1 MGGCRC
7 SYRNCTVRTDGKT
20 HMFHYPVFEKVR
32 CHQWLVNAQRLDF
45 LNLKVSQL
53 KNRVI
58 CQHHFREECFMNYK
72 KDKLTF
78 EAIPTENGPFCDAS
92 KFKNQSKEI
101 VKAYS
106 NVILLEDIEN
116 EIFND
121 KKANYSIKYGDF
133 LTNGE
138 LTDSSSRF
146 NYDIT
151 LSNSLTNSKLDQNN
165 KTDIFKPCLTRLS
178 LPSKSINKSPPQ
190 PMLVVPP
197 YTDISNH
204 LNAGNEINQDLGV
217 TNTVPSNDI
226 NLKQNNNQHSDFQ
239 NSVVKKEPKVK
250 ILSAKKIQ
258 LQSPLPV
265 VGEFKKVSPS
275 TTLHLPNKSNINI
288 EGSKNIINFIESTN
302 SKDQLF
308 QPVTVISQEV
318 DIKPSNKLEI
328 LEVLNVQFDNTSNNK
343 ANETNTDVVKTE
355 VVDRVNESI
364 EIAQIQSS
372 PKLQKLKPKVT
383 PERSAIIKRKRKFNM
398 RMKDVLESC
407 LNKLDDPAR
416 SKEKSLLKP
425 VVKEKNSII
434 SCHLA
439 KDQNLPNIQEYTLA
453 YLDASMKK
461 MERTLLNKIE
471 QNSQR
476 ILELKDTVGDTKKK
490 KEANRRKYVN
500 AQTNTS
506 EECYKKYLYK
516 EISQFLSES
525 SCSLIYEELFVN
537 KFTLDQQADP
547 QRRKRR
553 KCV

>member
-138 LTDSSSRF
+138 LTDSSRY

-178 LPSKSINKSPPQ
+178 LSSKSINKSPPQ

-197 YTDISNH
+197 YTDLSNH
-204 LNAGNEINQDLGV
+204 LNAGNEINQGLGI
-217 TNTVPSNDI
+217 TNTAQTNEI
-226 NLKQNNNQHSDFQ
+226 NVKQNNNQHSDFQ

-258 LQSPLPV
+258 LKCPLPV

-275 TTLHLPNKSNINI
+275 TTLNLPNKSNINI
-288 EGSKNIINFIESTN
+288 EASKNIINFIESTN
-302 SKDQLF
+302 LKDEPF

-318 DIKPSNKLEI
+318 DVKPSNNLEI
-328 LEVLNVQFDNTSNNK
+328 LEVLDIQFDSTNNNK
-343 ANETNTDVVKTE
+343 TNETNADVVKTE
-355 VVDRVNESI
+355 VVDRVNQSI
-364 EIAQIQSS
+364 EAPKIQSS

-407 LNKLDDPAR
+407 LNKLDDPVR

-434 SCHLA
+434 SSHLA

-476 ILELKDTVGDTKKK
+476 IMELKDTVGDTKKK

-500 AQTNTS
+500 AQTNTN

-516 EISQFLSES
+516 EISQFLTES

-537 KFTLDQQADP
+537 KFTLDQQASP

>member
-1 MGGCRC
+1 M
-7 SYRNCTVRTDGKT
+7 
-20 HMFHYPVFEKVR
+20 
-32 CHQWLVNAQRLDF
+32 
-45 LNLKVSQL
+45 
-53 KNRVI
+53 
-58 CQHHFREECFMNYK
+58 
-72 KDKLTF
+72 
-78 EAIPTENGPFCDAS
+78 
-92 KFKNQSKEI
+92 
-101 VKAYS
+101 KAYS

-138 LTDSSSRF
+138 LTDSSSKY

-151 LSNSLTNSKLDQNN
+151 LSNSLSSSKLDQNN
-165 KTDIFKPCLTRLS
+165 KTDIFKPRLTRLS

-197 YTDISNH
+197 YTDLSNH
-204 LNAGNEINQDLGV
+204 LNAGNEVNQDLGV
-217 TNTVPSNDI
+217 TNTVQSNEI
-226 NLKQNNNQHSDFQ
+226 NVKQNNQGNDFQ

-258 LQSPLPV
+258 LQCPLPV
-265 VGEFKKVSPS
+265 SGELKKVSPS
-275 TTLHLPNKSNINI
+275 TTLNLPNKSNINI
-288 EGSKNIINFIESTN
+288 EDSKNIINFVESIN
-302 SKDQLF
+302 SRDEPF
-308 QPVTVISQEV
+308 QPPTVISQELE
-318 DIKPSNKLEI
+318 IKPSNNFEI
-328 LEVLNVQFDNTSNNK
+328 LEVLDVQFDTTSSSK
-343 ANETNTDVVKTE
+343 TNQTNADAVN
-355 VVDRVNESI
+355 RVNESI
-364 EIAQIQSS
+364 EIPQIQSP
-372 PKLQKLKPKVT
+372 PKIQKLKPKVT
-383 PERSAIIKRKRKFNM
+383 PERSAVIERKRKFNM

-407 LNKLDDPAR
+407 LNKLDDPVKL
-416 SKEKSLLKP
+416 KEKSLLKP

-434 SCHLA
+434 SSNLA

-500 AQTNTS
+500 AQTNTN

-516 EISQFLSES
+516 QISQFLSEG

-537 KFTLDQQADP
+537 KFTLDQQASP
-547 QRRKRR
+547 QKRKRR